1 MPSKKKM
8 PGGEEPAGLEASM
21 NKLEEIVSDLESGD
35 SPLEDALDKFEEG
48 LRLGK
53 HCKQILDRAELRV
66 KQLVEN
72 ADGDL
77 EEGEFDGGE

>member
-1 MPSKKKM
+1 MPSRKKT
-8 PGGEEPAGLEASM
+8 PGSEEPPGLEASM

-72 ADGDL
+72 ADGNL

>member
-1 MPSKKKM
+1 MPAKKKT
-8 PGGEEPAGLEASM
+8 PDGEESAGLEASM

-35 SPLEDALDKFEEG
+35 APLEDALDKFEEG

-53 HCKQILDRAELRV
+53 RCKQILDRAELRV

-77 EEGEFDGGE
+77 EEGEFDSDE